1 MKPRQYYYMQF
12 EPDDK
17 KSLAGRLLFPKEIG
31 LFWAEDGRKITVDI
45 STIVFSLE
53 DGVFEDL
60 LLGSSLRIYSPKLR
74 TIIDGFITDI
84 DNPQWI
90 SIKVKSEDQQEIREY
105 YILHFGVQP
114 DILDYEKTRYAD
126 VKKKIITS
134 PKYDVQKIGNRHIF
148 TYFKSYSNQTIV
160 SAKLRK
166 VIIAAGCTGIYF
178 YDVLS
183 GGKLI

>member
-1 MKPRQYYYMQF
+1 MKPRQYYKMKF

-17 KSLAGRLLFPKEIG
+17 KSLAGRVLFPKGMG
-31 LFWAEDGRKITVDI
+31 LFWAQDGQRITVDI
-45 STIVFSLE
+45 SNTLFSLE
-53 DGVFEDL
+53 NGVFEDL

-74 TIIDGFITDI
+74 TIIDGFLTEI
-84 DNPQWI
+84 DAPQWI
-90 SIKVKSEDQQEIREY
+90 PIKVQSEDQQEIREY
-105 YILHFGVQP
+105 YILHFGIQP
-114 DILDYEKTRYAD
+114 DVLDYEKTRYAD

-148 TYFKSYSNQTIV
+148 TYKAYANLTIV

-166 VIIAAGCTGIYF
+166 KIIDAGCTGIYF

-183 GGKLI
+183 AGKLI